1 MVALGA
7 LVSLC
12 YIPGWTGA
20 IIATQYVVLSA
31 ILPFTLWRHG
41 SLTAFH
47 WLGIAL
53 VGYALTSLAW
63 NTDPYGGVYGLWLLC
78 ILALCFWL
86 GSTLQSLK
94 QIYAGLAIG
103 GAVSSVVGVLQAV
116 GYQIVPT
123 NLPTSSGIYFN
134 TVAQGSILALLIV
147 ALLTERMYFYVVP
160 LIPGLVLA
168 QSRGAWLAL
177 MIGVAALFVRR
188 TWILIPAIM
197 VCAGAMW
204 FASPSDALRLK
215 YWLIAWNELSFF
227 GNGVG
232 SFASQI
238 YNDNGRVLYPEFVH
252 NDVLQLAYEFGI
264 AALLPAAIFAFALSR
279 TQSRE
284 WPVLMAFV
292 TMSFYSFPL
301 WMPITA
307 FIGTLVAGRIVRSWH
322 MDGRFN
328 EYCRQVSL
336 SRRRTDSC
344 QFVSLVGTNKGSG

>member
-20 IIATQYVVLSA
+20 IIATQYAVLSA
-31 ILPFTLWRHG
+31 ILPFTLWRQG
-41 SLTAFH
+41 SLTIFH

-53 VGYALTSLAW
+53 VGYAITSLAW
-63 NTDPYGGVYGLWLLC
+63 NTDPHGGVYGLWLLC

-94 QIYAGLAIG
+94 PIYTGLAIG
-103 GAVSSVVGVLQAV
+103 GAVSSMVGVLQAFD
-116 GYQIVPT
+116 YQLVPT

-134 TVAQGSILALLIV
+134 TVTQGGILALLIV

-160 LIPGLVLA
+160 LIPGLILA

-188 TWILIPAIM
+188 TWLLVPVIVLG
-197 VCAGAMW
+197 AGAAW
-204 FASPSDALRLK
+204 FTTSSDALRLK
-215 YWLIAWNELSFF
+215 IWLIAWNELSFF

-238 YNDNGRVLYPEFVH
+238 YNDNGTVLYPEFVH
-252 NDVLQLAYEFGI
+252 NDILQLAYEFGI
-264 AALLPAAIFAFALSR
+264 AALLPTAIFAFALSR
-279 TQSRE
+279 TKEQE

-292 TMSFYSFPL
+292 TMGFYSFPL
-301 WMPITA
+301 WMPVTA
-307 FIGTLVAGRIVRSWH
+307 FVGLLVTGRIVRSWH
-322 MDGRFN
+322 MDGRFS
-328 EYCRQVSL
+328 EYCRQVSIL
-336 SRRRTDSC
+336 RRRTDSR
-344 QFVSLVGTNKGSG
+344 QLVSLVGANTGSG